1 MTLVLGGTPVSR
13 GILIAPAV
21 LLHRDRLDVREVR
34 IAPELVG
41 DEIARYKEALKETR
55 KQLRSIRKQ
64 IPSQT
69 PDEIASFIDAHLLML
84 ADKALSL
91 IPIKTISEQCCNAE
105 WALQMQRD
113 ALVAVFDAMDDP
125 YLKTRRDDV
134 DYVVRKILQ
143 NLLNITGSQ
152 YEALDGRLANS
163 VLVADDVSAEE
174 VMTFHGMKV
183 AGLIT
188 EQGGA
193 HSHAAILARSLGMP
207 VVAGAHWARR
217 YLRDGDTIVL
227 DGLRG
232 LILATPSDVELNY
245 FRQRQS
251 EIMDYVRRLEVVRSG
266 PTRSM
271 DGCAVALM
279 ANIELPEDIQAAEAV
294 NAEGIGL
301 YRTEMLYL
309 QQIAEPDEELQYL
322 AYLEAVRVL
331 NGKPLTIRTLD
342 LGGDKCFRDG
352 EEHHANKSNPAL
364 GLRAVRLSLRDQE
377 VFGQQLRAI
386 LRVSAE
392 GPVRLMLPMLTS
404 LEELFRIKSL
414 LDDQREILAALGMPF
429 DERMQVGGMIEVPA
443 AAIIA
448 DQFVRHL
455 DFLSIGTN
463 DLVQYTLAV
472 DRMDEDVDY
481 LYNPLHPAV
490 LRLLK
495 MTIDAGL
502 KSGVP
507 VALCGELAGDTRFT
521 RLLLGLGL
529 REFSMYP
536 ATLLE
541 VKDVIARSDIS
552 RLEQHMQFLDQLST
566 AEEVLSFVA
575 GLNAEP

>member
-1 MTLVLGGTPVSR
+1 
-13 GILIAPAV
+13 
-21 LLHRDRLDVREVR
+21 
-34 IAPELVG
+34 
-41 DEIARYKEALKETR
+41 
-55 KQLRSIRKQ
+55 
-64 IPSQT
+64 
-69 PDEIASFIDAHLLML
+69 
-84 ADKALSL
+84 
-91 IPIKTISEQCCNAE
+91 
-105 WALQMQRD
+105 
-113 ALVAVFDAMDDP
+113 
-125 YLKTRRDDV
+125 
-134 DYVVRKILQ
+134 
-143 NLLNITGSQ
+143 
-152 YEALDGRLANS
+152 
-163 VLVADDVSAEE
+163 
-174 VMTFHGMKV
+174 
-183 AGLIT
+183 
-188 EQGGA
+188 
-193 HSHAAILARSLGMP
+193 
-207 VVAGAHWARR
+207 
-217 YLRDGDTIVL
+217 
-227 DGLRG
+227 
-232 LILATPSDVELNY
+232 
-245 FRQRQS
+245 
-251 EIMDYVRRLEVVRSG
+251 
-266 PTRSM
+266 
-271 DGCAVALM
+271 
-279 ANIELPEDIQAAEAV
+279 
-294 NAEGIGL
+294 
-301 YRTEMLYL
+301 
-309 QQIAEPDEELQYL
+309 
-322 AYLEAVRVL
+322 
-331 NGKPLTIRTLD
+331 
-342 LGGDKCFRDG
+342 
-352 EEHHANKSNPAL
+352 
-364 GLRAVRLSLRDQE
+364 
-377 VFGQQLRAI
+377 
-386 LRVSAE
+386 
-392 GPVRLMLPMLTS
+392 MLPMLTS